1 MICRQCFRERAA
13 QIGFEKVN
21 YERSSLSDLNPLAK
35 QSAHLVTLSTT
46 KPIQDGSLAQRLS
59 VKDFGGFR
67 ASSRNKADRDWKRP
81 SSWSLGVQR
90 RIPGNRDDVTMM
102 MSMGLFYRIHLHL
115 FVWPRHGRSSDVST
129 CVCLKQGSRIPTPC
143 SVRW

>member
-21 YERSSLSDLNPLAK
+21 SEKSRLSDLNPLAK

-115 FVWPRHGRSSDVST
+115 SVGSGDARSNVFIT
-129 CVCLKQGSRIPTPC
+129 VCRKQCSNIPAL
-143 SVRW
+143 